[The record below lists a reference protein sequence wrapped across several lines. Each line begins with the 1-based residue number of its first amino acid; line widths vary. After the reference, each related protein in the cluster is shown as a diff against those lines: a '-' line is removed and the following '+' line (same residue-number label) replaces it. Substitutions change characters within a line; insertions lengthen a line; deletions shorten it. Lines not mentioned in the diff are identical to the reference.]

1 MNKYNRKYRHTTNI
15 YNLQKWKNITI
26 LNCCLLLFLLV
37 IFAARRSNISLA
49 IAAIL
54 CCCCCFVGP
63 LLLVASKFLQQLGIF
78 RYVVKRIID
87 CFFSILC
94 IVGLRCWREDG
105 VGSPERILIIIII
118 GAFLKNKQIRSLKI
132 NLKIKLTH
140 LTDSVVLFIIVG
152 RPIQILLA
160 PFSLPFEWLLWFI
173 CKQIHASRQQVLV
186 HPALILIIFGL
197 ISKSKATKWLT
208 DPFERRRTILLKMD
222 GEFSTI

>member
-1 MNKYNRKYRHTTNI
+1 MNKYNRKYRHTTII

-94 IVGLRCWREDG
+94 IVGLRC
-105 VGSPERILIIIII
+105 
-118 GAFLKNKQIRSLKI
+118 
-132 NLKIKLTH
+132 
-140 LTDSVVLFIIVG
+140 
-152 RPIQILLA
+152 
-160 PFSLPFEWLLWFI
+160 
-173 CKQIHASRQQVLV
+173 
-186 HPALILIIFGL
+186 
-197 ISKSKATKWLT
+197 
-208 DPFERRRTILLKMD
+208 
-222 GEFSTI
+222 